1 MRELGITGTVMICK
15 LAGLQALYG
24 IVPRNACLLFQNE
37 YFDCQLPKERTRTD
51 VWSVCALLQ
60 IKRFCIMDPRL
71 SLCVLLLL
79 SLWHGAYG
87 SRILRAGVQGQ
98 LPPCK
103 DVPGG
108 IQNWDCY
115 DPPSTPLPPCDFKHH
130 SPGINWNTDGQKPPA
145 PKSKLDISVAGGALT
160 HHGVQG
166 QLPPCKDVPG
176 GIQNWDCYD
185 PPSTPLP
192 PRDFKHQNPGIDCNT
207 DGQKPPS
214 SWRWGMSQAL
224 VVHARDPTAGFA
236 RPGQVHCRD
245 LS

>member
-1 MRELGITGTVMICK
+1 MICK

-24 IVPRNACLLFQNE
+24 IVPRNACLFFQNE
-37 YFDCQLPKERTRTD
+37 YFDCQLLKERTHTD

-60 IKRFCIMDPRL
+60 IRRFCIMDRVAMHPRL

-79 SLWHGAYG
+79 SLWHGVQGA
-87 SRILRAGVQGQ
+87 RILRAGVQGQ

-130 SPGINWNTDGQKPPA
+130 SPGIDCNTDGQKPPS
-145 PKSKLDISVAGGALT
+145 PKAKLDISVAGGALT

-192 PRDFKHQNPGIDCNT
+192 PCDFKHHSPGIDCNT

-214 SWRWGMSQAL
+214 PKAKLAVTDIL
-224 VVHARDPTAGFA
+224 VAGDA
-236 RPGQVHCRD
+236 CAGSDCWLRAPRPGA
-245 LS
+245 LP